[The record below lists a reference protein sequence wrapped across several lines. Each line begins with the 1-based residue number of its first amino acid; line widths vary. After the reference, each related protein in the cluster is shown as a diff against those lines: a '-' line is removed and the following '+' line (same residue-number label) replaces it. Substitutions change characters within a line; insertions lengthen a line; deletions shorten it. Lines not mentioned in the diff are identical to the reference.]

1 MLSATRDAA
10 QIYLQGVLISW
21 VKDSCQM
28 TMPESF
34 LSSYSMC
41 LVTVAECE
49 DPFIPQNA
57 VPLVADHSL
66 YHLKI

>member
-1 MLSATRDAA
+1 
-10 QIYLQGVLISW
+10 
-21 VKDSCQM
+21 M

-49 DPFIPQNA
+49 DPFIPQNDP
-57 VPLVADHSL
+57 VPLVADRSL